1 MVVLPGSFP
10 LKAVFSSLWLVNIFT
25 ITLKWCE
32 LCFSSYLVTLR
43 HTASTSLTSPPGPT
57 YFFFNQ
63 FFYQITHGKLL
74 YLLIIIQ
81 YFILWLVCPGLGIYY
96 ILQFMVSCFNLA
108 VLVFSRCSFEL
119 ACAFV
124 WFCFLDHFLIF
135 WHHSMCSLFW
145 PCNQIFLQRM
155 LVPWVINQGL
165 DTEMGKKIWSWIC
178 ISKVVGMHVLWISH
192 FTPCDMNVLEKL
204 FACVQVESHMALRAQ
219 NWR

>member
-1 MVVLPGSFP
+1 M
-10 LKAVFSSLWLVNIFT
+10 
-25 ITLKWCE
+25 
-32 LCFSSYLVTLR
+32 
-43 HTASTSLTSPPGPT
+43 
-57 YFFFNQ
+57 
-63 FFYQITHGKLL
+63 THGKLL

-81 YFILWLVCPGLGIYY
+81 YFILWLVCLGLGIYY

-119 ACAFV
+119 ACTFV

-155 LVPWVINQGL
+155 LVPWVINQCL
-165 DTEMGKKIWSWIC
+165 DTEMGKKIWSRIC

-192 FTPCDMNVLEKL
+192 FTPCDMNVLEKHERL
-204 FACVQVESHMALRAQ
+204 GETLCLCADGVTYSFKSTKLKIMLIRKKAWRVLRLLCLSENKRATLSACQHG
-219 NWR
+219 